1 MCPTCENRFCHV
13 QLAGNSLESLTSYV
27 LKRYLKECSVVEPL
41 HVIKSEATSFA
52 LVHFA
57 SQTDAATFY
66 HVYCIQ
72 KKLICIRLEDVEV
85 NPSLIGNQPVD
96 YSTFQVQPRIS
107 SSTEVICRCRRFN
120 GSNNTTTTTGNV
132 DDELDSNT
140 DTTTTADTTTTNA
153 GTTTTT
159 NANTNAA
166 INDDDEWDVDIQNL
180 KVKYTQA
187 LKRKELE
194 MEKVADEIS
203 KLQKKLRYLEDMER
217 L

>member
-1 MCPTCENRFCHV
+1 M
-13 QLAGNSLESLTSYV
+13 
-27 LKRYLKECSVVEPL
+27 
-41 HVIKSEATSFA
+41 
-52 LVHFA
+52 
-57 SQTDAATFY
+57 
-66 HVYCIQ
+66 
-72 KKLICIRLEDVEV
+72 
-85 NPSLIGNQPVD
+85 
-96 YSTFQVQPRIS
+96 
-107 SSTEVICRCRRFN
+107 ICRCRHFN
-120 GSNNTTTTTGNV
+120 GSNNTATTTGNV
-132 DDELDSNT
+132 DDVLDSNS

-166 INDDDEWDVDIQNL
+166 INDDDDEWDVDIQNL

-217 L
+217 F

>member
-1 MCPTCENRFCHV
+1 M
-13 QLAGNSLESLTSYV
+13 
-27 LKRYLKECSVVEPL
+27 
-41 HVIKSEATSFA
+41 
-52 LVHFA
+52 
-57 SQTDAATFY
+57 
-66 HVYCIQ
+66 
-72 KKLICIRLEDVEV
+72 EDVEV

-107 SSTEVICRCRRFN
+107 SSTEVICRCRHFN
-120 GSNNTTTTTGNV
+120 GSNNTTTTIGNV
-132 DDELDSNT
+132 DEELDSNT
-140 DTTTTADTTTTNA
+140 DTTTTTAAN
-153 GTTTTT
+153 TTT
-159 NANTNAA
+159 NANNNAA
-166 INDDDEWDVDIQNL
+166 INDDDDEWDVDIQNL